1 MLVKDN
7 HTELVGAAMVV
18 GGGVAGIQAALDLA
32 NSGIK
37 VYLVESSTAIGGKMA
52 QLDKT
57 FPTNDCAM
65 CTIAPRLVEC
75 SRHRN
80 IEVITAADVV
90 GMTGSAGNFEVTIRR
105 RPRYIRLDKCTGCGE
120 CAAKCPVEIDSEY
133 DAQLTARKAIYRR
146 YPQAVP
152 SAFAIDKKGRA
163 PCKAACP
170 AGCSAQGYIA
180 LLAQGR
186 YQEAI
191 DLIRQTITF
200 PSVCGR
206 VCPAFCEQ
214 QCRRSQVEEPLA
226 IASLKRF
233 LADWE
238 RAQGGPK
245 FERVERTRE
254 ERIAII
260 GSGPA
265 GLTAAADLVRMGY
278 GVTVFEALPVAGGM
292 MRVGIPAYRLPR
304 EVLQKEIDSIADLGV
319 EIRTGVRIG
328 TDLPFD
334 KLFEDG
340 FKAVFV
346 AAGAH
351 RSQRLGVEGEDAE
364 GVVGGAEFL
373 RRVSLEQRTEVGPR
387 VAVIGGG
394 NTAMDAAR
402 TALRLGAQEVSVIY
416 RRSRAEMPAWD
427 KEVREAEAEGVK
439 LVFLAAPTKVI
450 VQNGRVV
457 GLTCIK
463 MELGEPDASG
473 RRRPVPIPGSE
484 FTIHVDTVIPAIS
497 QSPEL
502 DFLPADIARNKDGT
516 LIVGKDSLA
525 TSKPGVF
532 AGGDVASGPATVV
545 EAIAAGHKAASAIDR
560 FIRGELPLAEEKP
573 TLPVVTEPVD
583 ARDMERV
590 PRQKMPTVSH
600 SGANVK
606 VDVELELGFT
616 EEQARAEA
624 NRCLKCGGCSECYV
638 CERVCQAKAV
648 FHDDRER
655 VEQVKVGS
663 VILAPGYEVFD
674 AAEAGEFGW
683 GRYPNVLTA
692 LQFERLLSASG
703 PTGGH
708 VVRPSDHTEPKRIAF
723 LQCVGSRDQ
732 KHPYCSSVCCMY
744 ATKQS
749 MLAKEHVPGVEC
761 TVFVMDVRSFGKG
774 FDAYFERARRDN
786 GVRYIHSRPSMIKE
800 VAASKNLIVR
810 YQTDGEGLKEEEFD
824 LVVLSVGIVPSKR
837 SQELAQVL
845 GVELN
850 EYGFCSTQKFA
861 PLDTNI
867 EGVFACGPFCE
878 PMDIPDSVTQA
889 SGAAARALEILAP
902 ARGQLVTEKEYP
914 PERSIEGEPP
924 RVGVFI
930 CHCGS
935 NIAGVVDVEAV
946 RQYAER
952 LPSVVYAERN
962 LYTCSKDTQEQI
974 KARVQ
979 ELGINRVVVAS
990 CSPRT
995 HEPLFQDTIREVGL
1009 NPYLFEMA
1017 NIRDQCS
1024 WVHSRVPAEATE
1036 KAKDLIRMAVARAAT
1051 LQPLYRQMVPVNQAV
1066 LVIGAGV
1073 AGMNAALAL
1082 ASQGFHVYL
1091 IERESQPGGM
1101 VRRLR
1106 YSASGEDPQAYLR
1119 SLVGQVMEDSRIELL
1134 TNTEVVRSSG
1144 FVGNFKTVVSTRG
1157 VERTLEHGVTIVAT
1171 GAREYRGSEY
1181 LLGQDQ
1187 RVITQLDLEQMVADK
1202 PGEVAGARNVVMIQC
1217 VGPEPERSGYCS
1229 RVCCTTAMKNA
1240 IKIKE
1245 LNPETNVYVLFKD
1258 MRTYGFREQYY
1269 TTAREKGVWFIRH
1282 DDEDKPKVEVSE
1294 GRLLVT
1300 TRDRALGEE
1309 LVIPADLVVLSE
1321 AIVPNDGNE
1330 ALSMALKLPLTREGF
1345 FLEAHIKLRPIDFSS
1360 EGMFVCGSTHYP
1372 KFIEESIAQAKATA
1386 ARAATILSKPYLEV
1400 GGAVA
1405 RVDPKKCAAC
1415 LTCVRVCPYH
1425 VPRINEDNVAE
1436 IAVAA
1441 CQGCG
1446 TCAGECP
1453 AKAIELLHYRD
1464 EQVVAKP
1471 RALLTGV

>member
-1 MLVKDN
+1 
-7 HTELVGAAMVV
+7 MVV

-37 VYLVESSTAIGGKMA
+37 VYLIESSTAIGGKMA

-80 IEVITAADVV
+80 IEVITGADVLGV
-90 GMTGSAGNFEVTIRR
+90 TGSVGNFNVSIRK

-120 CAAKCPVEIDSEY
+120 CAAKCPIKVRSEY
-133 DAQLTARKAIYRR
+133 DAELTSRTAIYRR

-180 LLAQGR
+180 LTAEGR

-191 DLIRQTITF
+191 DLVRRAITF

-214 QCRRSQVEEPLA
+214 ECRRAQVEEPLA

-238 RAQGGPK
+238 ASQGGPQVK
-245 FERVERTRE
+245 PAERTRDE
-254 ERIAII
+254 KVAII
-260 GSGPA
+260 GAGPA

-304 EVLQKEIDSIADLGV
+304 EVLQREIDAIATLGV
-319 EIRTGVRIG
+319 EIKTGVRVG
-328 TDLPFD
+328 KDFPFD
-334 KLFEDG
+334 KLFDDG

-364 GVVGGAEFL
+364 GVIGGAEFL
-373 RRVSLEQRTEVGPR
+373 RQVSLGQRKEIGAR

-402 TALRLGAQEVSVIY
+402 TALRLGARDVSVIY

-439 LVFLAAPTKVI
+439 MVFLAAPTKVI
-450 VQNGRVV
+450 AEGGRVTAI
-457 GLTCIK
+457 TCIK
-463 MELGEPDASG
+463 MQLGEPDSSG

-484 FTIHVDTVIPAIS
+484 FTIPIDAVIPAIS

-502 DFLPADIARNKDGT
+502 DFLPADVARNGDGT
-516 LIVGKDSLA
+516 LMVDKDSLT

-573 TLPVVTEPVD
+573 APPVVNDPVD
-583 ARDMERV
+583 AEDMDRV
-590 PRQKMPTVSH
+590 PRQKMPTVPH
-600 SGANVK
+600 VAENVK
-606 VDVELELGFT
+606 LDVELELGFT

-624 NRCLKCGGCSECYV
+624 SRCLKCGVCSECYV
-638 CERVCQAKAV
+638 CEQVCQAKAI
-648 FHDDRER
+648 FHDDQESIEEIR
-655 VEQVKVGS
+655 VGS
-663 VILAPGYEVFD
+663 IILAPGYEVFD

-683 GRYPNVLTA
+683 GRFPNVLTA

-708 VVRPSDHTEPKRIAF
+708 VTRPSDHQEPKRIAF

-749 MLAKEHVPGVEC
+749 MLAKEHVPGVDC
-761 TVFVMDVRSFGKG
+761 TVFLMDVRSFGKG
-774 FDAYFERARRDN
+774 FDAYFERARREN

-800 VAASKNLIVR
+800 DAASKNLIVR

-837 SQELAQVL
+837 AQELANAL
-845 GVELN
+845 GVQLN
-850 EYGFCSTQKFA
+850 EYGFCATTKHA
-861 PLDTNI
+861 PLDTNLD
-867 EGVFACGPFCE
+867 GVFACGPFCE

-889 SGAAARALEILAP
+889 SGAAAKALEILAP
-902 ARGQLVTEKEYP
+902 ARGQLVTETEYP
-914 PERSIEGEPP
+914 PERPVEGEP

-946 RQYAER
+946 RQYAEG
-952 LPSVVYAERN
+952 LPNVVYAERN

-974 KARVQ
+974 KSRV
-979 ELGINRVVVAS
+979 EEFNINRVVVAS

-1024 WVHSRVPAEATE
+1024 WVHSRTPVEATE

-1051 LQPLYRQMVPVNQAV
+1051 LQPLYRQNVPVTQSA

-1073 AGMNAALAL
+1073 AGMNAALSL
-1082 ASQGFHVYL
+1082 ASQGFKVYL
-1091 IERESQPGGM
+1091 VEREAQPGGM
-1101 VRRLR
+1101 ARRLR
-1106 YSASGEDPQAYLR
+1106 YSASGEDPQEYIR
-1119 SLVGQVMEDSRIELL
+1119 SLIGQVLEDSRIELL
-1134 TNTEVVRSSG
+1134 TETEVVRSSG
-1144 FVGNFKTVVSTRG
+1144 FVGNFKTVVSTKG
-1157 VERTLEHGVTIVAT
+1157 QERTLEHGVIIVAT
-1171 GAREYRGSEY
+1171 GAKEYRGSEY
-1181 LLGQDQ
+1181 LLGQDK
-1187 RVITQLDLEQMVADK
+1187 RVVTQFELEQMVADR
-1202 PGEVAGARNVVMIQC
+1202 PQEVSAAKNVVMIQC

-1229 RVCCTTAMKNA
+1229 RICCTVAMKNA

-1245 LNPETNVYVLFKD
+1245 LNPNANVYVLFKD
-1258 MRTYGFREQYY
+1258 LRTYGFREEYY
-1269 TTAREKGVWFIRH
+1269 TKAREKGVWFIRY
-1282 DDEDKPKVEVSE
+1282 DEDVKPQAEVSGE
-1294 GRLLVT
+1294 RLLVS
-1300 TRDRALGEE
+1300 TRDGALGEDI
-1309 LVIPADLVVLSE
+1309 VIPADLLVLSE
-1321 AIVPNDGNE
+1321 AVVPNDGNE

-1372 KFIEESIAQAKATA
+1372 KFVEESIAQALATA

-1405 RVDPKKCAAC
+1405 HVDPKKCAAC

-1425 VPRINEDNVAE
+1425 VPRINEENVAE

-1453 AKAIELLHYRD
+1453 GKAIELLHYRD
-1464 EQVVAKP
+1464 EQVLAKP